1 MTTETR
7 LAIRARPA
15 DLHNLD
21 AIATGLRIAG
31 RTYATRTDALRHAL
45 ATVAA
50 TFAQVDVMPAEA
62 AQRAAERVALK

>member
-21 AIATGLRIAG
+21 AIANGLRHAG
-31 RTYATRTDALRHAL
+31 RTFATRTDALRHAL

-50 TFAQVDVMPAEA
+50 TFPVDGIQPTKDGS
-62 AQRAAERVALK
+62 R